1 MLDNGSIAC
10 WGPGNSHRLGTGS
23 VANEDTPTVIQ
34 FFDSS
39 NPAVDVALGR
49 YSGCGLLENGS
60 VTCWGKGWLGTGNQ
74 NQQKSTAGHIW
85 PDFGT
90 GRTAVKVE
98 LGRWHNCALL
108 DNSNVKCWGAD
119 GTQQMGNGGGTTN
132 QQTPKKVNLASGIVP
147 KEIIAGHWHTCVVS
161 QTYEMYCWGDG
172 VSGKLGDGAGTNNP
186 NPGKVNHFS
195 GTDPIKAHG
204 EITSWAIH
212 PALPTGLSLG
222 STNGTLYGTPTA
234 SLPVMSTYTVYANNS
249 GGSTSFTFNLD
260 VNDEF
265 LTFHILLIG
274 SCSAIIPLCRQRQH
288 RPTLAV
294 QFRQVL

>member
-1 MLDNGSIAC
+1 MDNGSIMCWGRNHYGQLGRGYTNSSGGQSTPMYTMPLPTGRHAVAIDIGHYHACAVLDNGSIAC

-108 DNSNVKCWGAD
+108 DNSNIKCWGAD
-119 GTQQMGNGGGTTN
+119 GTQQMGNGAGTTS
-132 QQTPKKVNLASGIVP
+132 QTTPKRKSILQLA
-147 KEIIAGHWHTCVVS
+147 
-161 QTYEMYCWGDG
+161 
-172 VSGKLGDGAGTNNP
+172 L
-186 NPGKVNHFS
+186 F
-195 GTDPIKAHG
+195 
-204 EITSWAIH
+204 
-212 PALPTGLSLG
+212 
-222 STNGTLYGTPTA
+222 
-234 SLPVMSTYTVYANNS
+234 
-249 GGSTSFTFNLD
+249 
-260 VNDEF
+260 
-265 LTFHILLIG
+265 
-274 SCSAIIPLCRQRQH
+274 QRK
-288 RPTLAV
+288 
-294 QFRQVL
+294 